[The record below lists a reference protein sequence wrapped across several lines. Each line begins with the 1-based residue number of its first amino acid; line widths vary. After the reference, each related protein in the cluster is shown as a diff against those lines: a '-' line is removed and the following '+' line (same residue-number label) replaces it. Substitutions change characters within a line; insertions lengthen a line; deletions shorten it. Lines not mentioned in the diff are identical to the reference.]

1 MEEKLKIVKMVTNRR
16 MMRTVKTIVL
26 AILGELFELW
36 YLRSGDYIKSKKGKG
51 GGNMKGIL
59 LLHLITILVSFW
71 MFPLA
76 TILLLFSLIMSENL
90 RTEESGDLKFI
101 SSLLEH
107 ESIPKQLSLNIKQ
120 LKVDYLTN
128 QQLFSRHQTVIDRL
142 LEQLISNMGQSYSI
156 EIKKTP
162 YLLDDLDEVV
172 HRIIKNFKEKAL
184 ISHFVEV
191 QGCLQRKI
199 QYWMVVF

>member
-16 MMRTVKTIVL
+16 MMRTVKTIAL

-76 TILLLFSLIMSENL
+76 TILLLFSLI
-90 RTEESGDLKFI
+90 I
-101 SSLLEH
+101 
-107 ESIPKQLSLNIKQ
+107 
-120 LKVDYLTN
+120 
-128 QQLFSRHQTVIDRL
+128 
-142 LEQLISNMGQSYSI
+142 
-156 EIKKTP
+156 
-162 YLLDDLDEVV
+162 
-172 HRIIKNFKEKAL
+172 
-184 ISHFVEV
+184 
-191 QGCLQRKI
+191 
-199 QYWMVVF
+199 